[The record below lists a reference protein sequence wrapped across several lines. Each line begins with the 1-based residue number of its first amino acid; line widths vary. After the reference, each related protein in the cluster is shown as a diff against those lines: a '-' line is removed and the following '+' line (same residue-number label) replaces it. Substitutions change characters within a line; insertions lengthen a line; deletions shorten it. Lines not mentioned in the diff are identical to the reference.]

1 MGITMQLYNTQ
12 LAFLLF
18 ICLQVLHSGTCLIR
32 DRYTPVLFLFGIL
45 STGICVLYFNF
56 SNPTT
61 FSYPSECPI
70 RQVPC
75 IHSSSSSSIYN
86 MCVYVIPLRI
96 CAICAIATLMASMD
110 GELLSNGEIPPEFT
124 TRSRM
129 LEKLVSTPGANLHVD
144 ALLVSGMRHFIYIL
158 LFVL

>member
-1 MGITMQLYNTQ
+1 
-12 LAFLLF
+12 
-18 ICLQVLHSGTCLIR
+18 
-32 DRYTPVLFLFGIL
+32 
-45 STGICVLYFNF
+45 
-56 SNPTT
+56 
-61 FSYPSECPI
+61 
-70 RQVPC
+70 
-75 IHSSSSSSIYN
+75 
-86 MCVYVIPLRI
+86 
-96 CAICAIATLMASMD
+96 MASMD